1 MMYHMHALTAA
12 QCRMAR
18 SALRWTAQ
26 DLARK
31 SGVSRTTVARFEVE
45 QVEPNPATLIVLRQ
59 ALEAAGIEFLPG
71 GVRLRE
77 QPAEAS

>member
-1 MMYHMHALTAA
+1 MELLTPA

-26 DLARK
+26 DLAQR
-31 SGVSRTTVARFEVE
+31 SHVSRTTVARFEVE

-59 ALEAAGIEFLPG
+59 ALEAASVEFLPG
-71 GVRLRE
+71 GAVRLRE